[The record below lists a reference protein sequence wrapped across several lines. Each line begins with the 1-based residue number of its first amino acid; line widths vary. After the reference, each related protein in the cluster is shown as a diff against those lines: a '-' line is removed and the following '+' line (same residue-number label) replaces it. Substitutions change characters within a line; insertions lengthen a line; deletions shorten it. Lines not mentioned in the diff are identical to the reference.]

1 MGMRKKMEIFEIEMK
16 MKTRVLTM
24 KIMKNNW
31 EHVPVP
37 STPSNFIISTYCPK
51 IDLKNKT
58 TVANTTFKLGY

>member
-1 MGMRKKMEIFEIEMK
+1 MKKKLEIVEMEMK
-16 MKTRVLTM
+16 MKTKVFTM

-37 STPSNFIISTYCPK
+37 STPSNFIIFTYSPK

-58 TVANTTFKLGY
+58 TTANTTFKCY

>member
-1 MGMRKKMEIFEIEMK
+1 MEIFEIEMK

-37 STPSNFIISTYCPK
+37 STPSNFIIFTYSPK
-51 IDLKNKT
+51 IDLKNQ
-58 TVANTTFKLGY
+58 NYHC

>member
-37 STPSNFIISTYCPK
+37 STPSNFIIFTYSPK
-51 IDLKNKT
+51 TDLKNKT
-58 TVANTTFKLGY
+58 TTANTTFKCY

>member
-1 MGMRKKMEIFEIEMK
+1 MEMK
-16 MKTRVLTM
+16 MKTKVFTM

-37 STPSNFIISTYCPK
+37 STPSNFIIFTYSPK

-58 TVANTTFKLGY
+58 TTVNTTFKCY

>member
-1 MGMRKKMEIFEIEMK
+1 MKKKMEIVEMEMK
-16 MKTRVLTM
+16 MKTKVLKM

-37 STPSNFIISTYCPK
+37 STPSNFIIFTYSPK

-58 TVANTTFKLGY
+58 TTANTTFKCY

>member
-1 MGMRKKMEIFEIEMK
+1 MRKKMEIFEMEMK
-16 MKTRVLTM
+16 MKTKVFTM

-37 STPSNFIISTYCPK
+37 STPSNFIIFTYSPK

-58 TVANTTFKLGY
+58 ATANTTFKCY

>member
-1 MGMRKKMEIFEIEMK
+1 
-16 MKTRVLTM
+16 M
-24 KIMKNNW
+24 KIMKNNR

-58 TVANTTFKLGY
+58 TAANATFKLGY